1 MHWYRAIN
9 HHAARGES
17 YVVATVL
24 ATTGSAPRNAGT
36 KMVIVNNR
44 EHDTLGGGQL
54 EHLVIAQARALL
66 STAQRTQQS
75 SQHIEHF
82 PLAAAALQ
90 CCGGSVTILFE
101 CFAAQTLRVAIFGAG
116 HIGKRCVALA
126 EELSAQVLW
135 FDDASREPEGDIE
148 CEVQHTALSKFM
160 DPAVAIGDLPSA
172 SQLVILTHDHQLDY
186 ALLEAAL
193 NKGLDHFAGVG
204 MIGSATKWQRFRKRL
219 AAAGFEERDIN
230 RIRCPLGAGAASD
243 KQPMAIAI
251 AIVNELLNLAGVA
264 QEKLAQQS
272 SGSGPAD
279 PGASDMSWRQI
290 KSALVKSTQQ

>member
-1 MHWYRAIN
+1 MHWHKAIN
-9 HHAARGES
+9 HHATRGEP

-24 ATTGSAPRNAGT
+24 ATTGSAPRNSGT
-36 KMVIVNNR
+36 KMVIATDR

-54 EHLVIAQARALL
+54 EHLVIERAKAMLG
-66 STAQRTQQS
+66 TAQETQRP

-101 CFAAQTLRVAIFGAG
+101 CFAAESMKVAIFGAG

-135 FDDASREPEGDIE
+135 FDDANRDPEGDIE
-148 CEVQHTALSKFM
+148 TDTQHTKPNKF
-160 DPAVAIGDLPSA
+160 ANAATAIDDLPA
-172 SQLVILTHDHQLDY
+172 GQQLVILTHDHQLDY

-193 NKGLDHFAGVG
+193 TRGLDDFAGVG

-219 AAAGFEERDIN
+219 AAAGFNAQDID
-230 RIRCPLGAGAASD
+230 RIRCPLGIGQATD

-251 AIVNELLNLAGVA
+251 AIMNELLNLAGDAPEPV
-264 QEKLAQQS
+264 
-272 SGSGPAD
+272 
-279 PGASDMSWRQI
+279 ASDLSWQQI
-290 KSALVKSTQQ
+290 KSSLVKTAPQ